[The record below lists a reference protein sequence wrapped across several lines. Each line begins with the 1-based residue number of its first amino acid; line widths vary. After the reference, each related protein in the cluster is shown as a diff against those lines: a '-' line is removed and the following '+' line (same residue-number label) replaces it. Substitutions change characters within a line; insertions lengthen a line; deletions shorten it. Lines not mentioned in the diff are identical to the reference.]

1 MDRFTLTQAAKAL
14 DVPQHRL
21 IHLCEQAAI
30 VPDIEEA
37 RGRGSSRTFSRRN
50 IFEFAVAL
58 QIRRAE
64 LPISVV
70 RVVLRALRA
79 FEVEARR
86 QLDDFGLPDSLAA
99 RGAPKL
105 SVWIS
110 DGERLHFLLSLPG
123 RPPTVFGGVDIPP
136 SSRHGGR
143 KPARKASSRLR
154 VVGRAELQKGRTRTE
169 IDLSGIANDLRDLE
183 ARIS

>member
-37 RGRGSSRTFSRRN
+37 RGRGSSRAFSRRN
-50 IFEFAVAL
+50 LFEFAVAL

-86 QLDDFGLPDSLAA
+86 QLDDFALPDSLAA

-123 RPPTVFGGVDIPP
+123 RRPTVFGGVDIP
-136 SSRHGGR
+136 SSRRGER
-143 KPARKASSRLR
+143 RPARKAGSRLR
-154 VVGRAELQKGRTRTE
+154 VIERAELQKGRTRTE
-169 IDLSGIANDLRDLE
+169 IDLSGIANDLRDLD
-183 ARIS
+183 ARIL